1 MPNQTTR
8 SGWLRW
14 LALDGSPHRPAVTA
28 TTWVAS
34 ALTITSGAIH
44 LHLYTAGY
52 RAIPTIGSLFIVQG
66 VTAIAIA
73 LVASAL
79 RRVWTALL
87 GAGLMVATVAGFLI
101 SVNDGLFGFQ
111 DAFRGTNQISA
122 FVVELAASA
131 LFLVA
136 AAVAVAG
143 GIGPSGP

>member
-1 MPNQTTR
+1 
-8 SGWLRW
+8 L
-14 LALDGSPHRPAVTA
+14 
-28 TTWVAS
+28 VAS
-34 ALTITSGAIH
+34 ALTIASGAIH

-66 VTAIAIA
+66 VAAIVVS

-87 GAGLMVATVAGFLI
+87 GAGLMVGTVAGFLI

-111 DAFRGTNQISA
+111 DTFRGTNQISA

-143 GIGPSGP
+143 GFRPASPVTPLGVDPGGRSE